1 MADHL
6 ARLGGHWGRIA
17 FVDLASEQIRYEEP
31 DSTFYRR
38 YAGGGALGAYFILR
52 DMPRGTDAFSS
63 ENVFVITSSVVAGVD
78 APGLSKHSI
87 LAKSP
92 LTGGMGE
99 SQSVSPLE
107 LELNWLW
114 SSR

>member
-17 FVDLASEQIRYEEP
+17 FVDLASMSGF
-31 DSTFYRR
+31 DSDGWPTE
-38 YAGGGALGAYFILR
+38 A
-52 DMPRGTDAFSS
+52 
-63 ENVFVITSSVVAGVD
+63 
-78 APGLSKHSI
+78 K
-87 LAKSP
+87 LA
-92 LTGGMGE
+92 
-99 SQSVSPLE
+99 E